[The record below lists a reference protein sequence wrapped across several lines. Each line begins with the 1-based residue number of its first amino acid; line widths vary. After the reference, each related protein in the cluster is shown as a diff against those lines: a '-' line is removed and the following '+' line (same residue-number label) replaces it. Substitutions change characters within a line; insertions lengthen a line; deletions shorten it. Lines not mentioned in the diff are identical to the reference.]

1 MTPGNQIFVAK
12 RPLDIAFITLIFF
25 FFKISLLERPIKTIN

>member
-12 RPLDIAFITLIFF
+12 RSLDIAFITLIFF
-25 FFKISLLERPIKTIN
+25 FSKFLYWKDQLKL